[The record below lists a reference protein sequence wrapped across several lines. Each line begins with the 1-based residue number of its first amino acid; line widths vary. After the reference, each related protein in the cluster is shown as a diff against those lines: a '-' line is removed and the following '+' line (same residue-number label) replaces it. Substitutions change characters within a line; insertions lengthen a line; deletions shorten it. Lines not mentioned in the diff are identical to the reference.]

1 MATCRLWYVL
11 LVIGFT
17 ATYGAVS
24 LKAQEEG
31 KETGT
36 IQKEGKVK
44 FTVLSDDIKTRF
56 DSLFNESAVSFFHA
70 VQKAERGALK
80 EEWDTAIEDFRSKAE
95 ARRKELFG
103 SILQIDS
110 LNGLLGEHQLKDL
123 VERVGLPTLLGGDDA
138 VSSKLSELE
147 NKFAALLKRQ
157 DNRDR
162 VTGLVRNYQKNIVD
176 LKDSLIQRLSNKETL
191 QKPATSPKFNKLL
204 DEISFSPIIRGKI
217 ETTPRR
223 LAVMSFLEK
232 AKERLK
238 LTPTGTKETGKV
250 AEFEEKI
257 EALRKDM
264 AEEVSRQLTTRR
276 KAVDSETV
284 EAVLKRVGVEGLV
297 QGAIRDTL
305 PADEKAVLDLA
316 RGKWMQMQR
325 VKNNY
330 ERVAGALRD
339 SLLYDQ
345 ETPLSPRMKQRIEE
359 IYEEG
364 LRGKQSGTGRRLS
377 EVQATN
383 PDTSAPPLAPAVQKE
398 LRGDSERLFRMEPNI
413 SEALKGF
420 EDKVSK
426 LMVKTLSDF
435 IKREQMQGVLEPDV
449 LLSAFRK
456 MGLKSKAGRVEIALS
471 NLRRITNWND
481 LGIDQVVAG
490 KLQNIIGLD
499 EFIRQLEGL
508 LPQVNSKLLIL
519 NGELKQRL
527 AAATEKLSD
536 TELFDGRPLGNWDT
550 QLIDS
555 LTLNSILKGH
565 SAKASEADR
574 TLQSVNNTA
583 VEGDD
588 KTLQA
593 QTSLESSE

>member
-17 ATYGAVS
+17 ATYRAVS
-24 LKAQEEG
+24 LKAQEEE
-31 KETGT
+31 KEAGT
-36 IQKEGKVK
+36 VQKEGKVK
-44 FTVLSDDIKTRF
+44 FTGLSDDIRTRF
-56 DSLFNESAVSFFHA
+56 DSLFNDSALSFFQA
-70 VQKAERGALK
+70 VQKVERGALK

-103 SILQIDS
+103 SILKIDS
-110 LNGLLGEHQLKDL
+110 LNGLLGEQQLKDL
-123 VERVGLPTLLGGDDA
+123 VERVGLPTLLGSGDA
-138 VSSKLSELE
+138 VPSKLSELE

-176 LKDSLIQRLSNKETL
+176 LKESIIKRLSNKETL

-204 DEISFSPIIRGKI
+204 DEISFSPIIRGKV

-238 LTPTGTKETGKV
+238 LTPTGTKESGKV
-250 AEFEEKI
+250 AEYEEKI

-276 KAVDSETV
+276 KAVNAETV

-305 PADEKAVLDLA
+305 PADEKAVLELA
-316 RGKWMQMQR
+316 RGKWMHMQR

-345 ETPLSPRMKQRIEE
+345 ETPLSPHMKQRVEE

-364 LRGKQSGTGRRLS
+364 LRGKQSGNGRRLS

-383 PDTSAPPLAPAVQKE
+383 PETSAPLAPEIQKE
-398 LRGDSERLFRMEPNI
+398 MRGDSERIFRMEPSI
-413 SEALKGF
+413 SEALKSF

-426 LMVKTLSDF
+426 LMDKTLSDF

-456 MGLKSKAGRVEIALS
+456 IGLKSKAGRVEIALS

-499 EFIRQLEGL
+499 EFIRKLEGL

-536 TELFDGRPLGNWDT
+536 SELFDGRPLGNLDT

-565 SAKASEADR
+565 SAKASKADR
-574 TLQSVNNTA
+574 TLRSVNSTA
-583 VEGDD
+583 AGGDD

-593 QTSLESSE
+593 QTSLELSE